1 MDLTQ
6 LANLGEF
13 IGGVAV
19 LVTLIYLAVQVRQSN
34 QIATADAVNNT
45 VRTFSTYRQMLA
57 DDSLSEVW
65 AKAQQEEALSPK
77 EKVQIHAVVSE
88 LAYASVAAYV
98 NPRSAASEQ
107 GSVKEISPALVA
119 AEIGASRVLREAW
132 AEMEVELRGF
142 NLTEFADSVSQRLA
156 AGS

>member
-19 LVTLIYLAVQVRQSN
+19 LVTLIYLAVQMRQSN
-34 QIATADAVNNT
+34 QIATADAVHNT

-57 DDSLSEVW
+57 DDSVSEVW
-65 AKAQQEEALSPK
+65 AKAQNEETLSPK

-88 LAYASVAAYV
+88 LTYASVAAYV
-98 NPRSAASEQ
+98 NPRSGASEQ
-107 GSVKEISPALVA
+107 GSPKEISPAHVA
-119 AEIGASRVLREAW
+119 AEIGTSRVLREAW
-132 AEMEVELRGF
+132 AELEVELRGF
-142 NLTEFADSVSQRLA
+142 RITEFADAVSQKLA